1 MSDREAA
8 TPMPP
13 ALPLLGEILMFAR
26 SSAAALAI
34 AALVGAGTAHGQQA
48 PLQRPGLL
56 AQAPAPQAPAQPSAE
71 QVALARQVV
80 ELSGASASFEN
91 VIPAFIEQAKGL
103 FLPTNPDLG
112 RQFNEVGEQ
121 LKTEFQPRVNE
132 LIQGIAVAYAQRFTM
147 DELRRIQAFY
157 QSPDGQK
164 LVRTIP
170 SIMEETFSRSQ
181 QWSQAVTRDIVA
193 RFREEFAKRGIRL

>member
-1 MSDREAA
+1 
-8 TPMPP
+8 
-13 ALPLLGEILMFAR
+13 
-26 SSAAALAI
+26 
-34 AALVGAGTAHGQQA
+34 
-48 PLQRPGLL
+48 
-56 AQAPAPQAPAQPSAE
+56 
-71 QVALARQVV
+71 
-80 ELSGASASFEN
+80 
-91 VIPAFIEQAKGL
+91 
-103 FLPTNPDLG
+103 
-112 RQFNEVGEQ
+112 
-121 LKTEFQPRVNE
+121 VNE

-170 SIMEETFSRSQ
+170 SIMEETFGRSQ